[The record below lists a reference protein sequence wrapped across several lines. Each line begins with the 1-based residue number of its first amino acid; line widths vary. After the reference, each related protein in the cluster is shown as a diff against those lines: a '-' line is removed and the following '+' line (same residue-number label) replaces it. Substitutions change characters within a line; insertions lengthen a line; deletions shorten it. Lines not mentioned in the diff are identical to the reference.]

1 MTVEGRDTTETAI
14 IEATE
19 KIAEFDRL
27 QAELDRLNAIMGNIR
42 QVNFI
47 SDQQT
52 MAITDADM
60 LTKAEAAIVKLITS
74 TLAEQV
80 AI

>member
-1 MTVEGRDTTETAI
+1 MTISERTTTVASITESETRVS
-14 IEATE
+14 
-19 KIAEFDRL
+19 EFDRL
-27 QAELDRLNAIMGNIR
+27 QDELNRLDRIKGNVR

-47 SDQQT
+47 SDQDNMT
-52 MAITDADM
+52 ITDADM

>member
-14 IEATE
+14 VEATE

>member
-1 MTVEGRDTTETAI
+1 MTIAGRDTTETAI
-14 IEATE
+14 IEASE

-27 QAELDRLNAIMGNIR
+27 QAELDRLNAIIGNIR

-52 MAITDADM
+52 IAITDADM

>member
-52 MAITDADM
+52 MAITDADT